1 VIKLAKEVD
10 APELLPSAFYDLSR
24 HSFTQIY
31 EPNEDEPLLTPL
43 ASSSVNLS
51 LQDLQQLA
59 LGKEAAHAAITSL
72 IRSMGY
78 LRQSQTPQ
86 HHSLLSG
93 AHAHGH
99 SRKSSLSAARGFCV
113 SAAACRK
120 EFVELVDLATQHYLF
135 DRERGCADPLYVA
148 EELGQLKSGGTESE
162 CKPCAT
168 QLETWAAREREKLWR
183 LIPSWFRLDSSETAP
198 RYSWG

>member
-1 VIKLAKEVD
+1 MIKLAREVD
-10 APELLPSAFYDLSR
+10 VPELLPSAFYDLSR

-31 EPNEDEPLLTPL
+31 EPGEDEFLLGPLST
-43 ASSSVNLS
+43 SSEHLS
-51 LQDLQQLA
+51 LHDLQKLA

-86 HHSLLSG
+86 HHSLLTS
-93 AHAHGH
+93 HGH

-148 EELGQLKSGGTESE
+148 EELGQLKSGGTEFCE

-168 QLETWAAREREKLWR
+168 QLEMWAARERERLWR
-183 LIPSWFRLDSSETAP
+183 LIPSWFRLDGSETAAK
-198 RYSWG
+198 YG